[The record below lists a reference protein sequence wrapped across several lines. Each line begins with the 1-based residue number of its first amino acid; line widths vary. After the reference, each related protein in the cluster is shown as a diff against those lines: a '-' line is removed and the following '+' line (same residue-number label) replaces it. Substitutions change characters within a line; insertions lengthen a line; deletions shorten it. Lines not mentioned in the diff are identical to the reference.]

1 MKSLTALCLIFGL
14 AIYYVNADCPDTE
27 DVVWTLGDGCQVFRN
42 KCYLI
47 RANMVR
53 KPGYTVT
60 TKEECQKHC
69 PEVCPAIHS
78 PTTGN
83 YKGHIREFVNSC
95 LKRVHTC
102 RTGETFL

>member
-1 MKSLTALCLIFGL
+1 MKSFIALCLIFSL
-14 AIYYVNADCPDTE
+14 AINYVNADCPDTE
-27 DVVWTLGDGCQVFRN
+27 NVVWALGGGCQVFRN
-42 KCYLI
+42 ECYLI

-60 TKEECQKHC
+60 TKEECQKQC
-69 PEVCPAIHS
+69 PQIIYS

-83 YKGHIREFVNSC
+83 YNGHVREFGNSC

-102 RTGETFL
+102 RTGESKC